1 MFNLFPNIREKIVN
15 IIKAGKSAE
24 MSELD
29 FIAAEIR
36 RWKVS
41 PSRLESLTA
50 HRYTRGDHDI
60 LRKKRTAIGKDG
72 KLIEVE
78 NLPNNI
84 RIDNVYGRCVN
95 QKTNYFVG
103 SPITFKS
110 DNEAY
115 NKAARTVFGKKFNKL
130 LKNVCKDSLNSG
142 KSWIYPYVDEEGILQ
157 FKQFYDYEI
166 LPFWKDKEHTDLE
179 MAVRLYEVDVYEGS
193 SLTTIEKVEI
203 YKKDGIYRYI
213 YNGNLIPDEN
223 PMNQAY
229 SPYLYVTYKLNTGET
244 EKMAYSWNRVP
255 LVCFKYNSL
264 EQSLLHGTKSLQD
277 GINQILS
284 DFHDNVQENSRNTIL
299 VLENYDGQNLGE
311 FRQNLATYS
320 AVKVKTVD
328 GNRGNVSTLTVEV
341 KPETYKAILSIFKR
355 ALLQNAKAY
364 DDEDS
369 NELGEQ
375 NSLSILSGYTQLDL
389 DCNEM
394 ETEYQ
399 ESMENLMWFVDMYL
413 NNKGKGN
420 FIEDEMI
427 IIFDRDLHLDE
438 SAIIN
443 NCRNSVGI
451 ISKRTIVS
459 QHPWVV
465 DVDAEMKQLEEEE
478 KAEMEAADPYAMKSK
493 DKTIVEEAKKD
504 NNNKRPSTIG

>member
-1 MFNLFPNIREKIVN
+1 MFKLFPNMREKIVN
-15 IIKAGKSAE
+15 ILKIGKSAE

-29 FIAAEIR
+29 FIAAEIS
-36 RWKVS
+36 RWKIS
-41 PSRLESLTA
+41 PKRLESLTA
-50 HRYTRGDHDI
+50 YRYHHGDHDI
-60 LRKKRTAIGKDG
+60 LRKKRTAIGQDG

-84 RIDNVYGRCVN
+84 RIDNVYGRCVD
-95 QKTNYFVG
+95 QKTDYFVG

-115 NKAARTVFGKKFNKL
+115 NKAARGVFGKRFNKL
-130 LKNVCKDSLNSG
+130 LKNVCKDALNSG
-142 KSWIYPYVDEEGILQ
+142 KSWIFPYINEEGLLK

-179 MAVRLYEVDVYEGS
+179 MAVRLYQVDVYEGAN
-193 SLTTIEKVEI
+193 LTTVEKVEI

-223 PMNQAY
+223 PMYPQY
-229 SPYLYVTYKLNTGET
+229 SPYIYVTYKLNSGEV
-244 EKMAYSWNRVP
+244 EKQAYSWNRVP
-255 LVCFKYNSL
+255 LVCFKYNSDEL
-264 EQSLLHGTKSLQD
+264 SLLHKTKLLQD

-284 DFHDNVQENSRNTIL
+284 DFNDNVQENARNTIL

-311 FRQNLATYS
+311 FRQNLATYG

-328 GNRGNVSTLTVEV
+328 GNRGGLDTLTVEV
-341 KPETYKAILSIFKR
+341 KPDTYKSILSIFKR

-369 NELGEQ
+369 NGLGEQ

-394 ETEYQ
+394 ETEFQ
-399 ESMENLMWFVDMYL
+399 ESMEDLMWFVDMYL
-413 NNKGKGN
+413 NNKGEGN

-478 KAEMEAADPYAMKSK
+478 KAEQEKIDPYAMNAKNK
-493 DKTIVEEAKKD
+493 KIVEEAQKD
-504 NNNKRPSTIG
+504 NANKRPSTIG

>member
-1 MFNLFPNIREKIVN
+1 MREKLVN
-15 IIKAGKSAE
+15 ILKLGKSTE
-24 MSELD
+24 MSELE
-29 FIAAEIR
+29 FIAAEIG
-36 RWKVS
+36 RWKIS
-41 PSRLESLTA
+41 PKRLESLTA
-50 HRYTRGDHDI
+50 YRYHHGDHDI
-60 LRKKRTAIGKDG
+60 LRKRRTAIGQDG

-84 RIDNVYGRCVN
+84 RIDNVYGRCVD
-95 QKTNYFVG
+95 QKTDYFVG

-115 NKAARTVFGKKFNKL
+115 NKAARKVFGKKFNKL

-142 KSWIYPYVDEEGILQ
+142 KSWIFPYINETGELK

-166 LPFWKDKEHTDLE
+166 LPFWKDKEHTNLE
-179 MAVRLYEVDVYEGS
+179 MAVRLYQVDVYEGS

-203 YKKDGIYRYI
+203 YRKDGIYRYI
-213 YNGNLIPDEN
+213 YNGTLIPDSD
-223 PMNQAY
+223 PMYSQY
-229 SPYLYVTYKLNTGET
+229 SPYITLTYKLDSGEV
-244 EKMAYSWNRVP
+244 EQRAYGWNRVP
-255 LVCFKYNSL
+255 LVCFKYNSS
-264 EQSLLHGTKSLQD
+264 EQSLLHRTKSLQD
-277 GINQILS
+277 GVNQILS
-284 DFHDNVQENSRNTIL
+284 DFNDNVQENARNTIL

-311 FRQNLATYS
+311 FRQNLATYG

-328 GNRGNVSTLTVEV
+328 GNRGGLDTLTVEV
-341 KPETYKAILSIFKR
+341 KPDTYKSILSIFKR

-364 DDEDS
+364 DDEDA
-369 NELGEQ
+369 NGLGEQ

-413 NNKGKGN
+413 NNKGEGN

-465 DVDAEMKQLEEEE
+465 DADAEMKQLEEEE
-478 KAEMEAADPYAMKSK
+478 KAEMEAADPYAIKSK
-493 DKTIVEEAKKD
+493 DKKIVEEAQKD
-504 NNNKRPSTIG
+504 NANKRPSTIG